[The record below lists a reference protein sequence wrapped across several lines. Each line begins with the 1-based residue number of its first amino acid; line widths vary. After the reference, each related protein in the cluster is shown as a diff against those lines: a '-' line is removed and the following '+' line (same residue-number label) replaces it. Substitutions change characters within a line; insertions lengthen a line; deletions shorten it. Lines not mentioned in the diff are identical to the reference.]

1 MSKILNK
8 LNNSIDEILNED
20 YLDDLRKEWEANNK
34 IVDKEAEAEKI
45 RALKLAGEKTTV
57 VKRSE
62 DPTVADVVT
71 ITTKDPETDITAVE
85 KISPDQPTTNTI
97 TTRERIDQLEL
108 QDILRMSGTPI
119 QEPIQEPME
128 EEEEEEEESEELNEF
143 GKENT
148 AAADKA
154 YTGTQGAGVAT
165 KKKKKTDESS
175 PVGESQINEDLTALD
190 LHDLIKATI
199 QVDKH
204 KSKLGEDKDVIVL
217 AMNVKQS
224 EAAKD
229 LMSFIERGYSD
240 VIDADSIASEN
251 IDGDHMVFVEFERKD
266 TFPQVLAEVLEG
278 VEKLSGIDKW
288 MFKHH
293 KSERTLTM
301 EELNDK
307 LPLSPEAYDAFLA
320 KEKDIQNQLEQLKI
334 NARIPLNK

>member
-217 AMNVKQS
+217 ALEVKNAA
-224 EAAKD
+224 AAKD
-229 LMSFIERGYSD
+229 LMTFIERGYTD
-240 VIDADSIASEN
+240 VIDADNINSEN
-251 IDGDHMVFVEFERKD
+251 IDGDFIVFVEFERKE
-266 TFPQVLAEVLEG
+266 TFKDVLSEMLEG
-278 VEKLSGIDKW
+278 VKKLTGINEW
-288 MFKHH
+288 SFKHY

-301 EELNDK
+301 EELHGT
-307 LPLSPEAYDAFLA
+307 LPITAEEYDSFLA
-320 KEKDIQNQLEQLKI
+320 KEKNIKDQLQQLRI
-334 NARIPLNK
+334 NARVPMK